1 MGIQGLL
8 LGDAVIYV
16 LNPARVPL

>member
-1 MGIQGLL
+1 MVERN
-8 LGDAVIYV
+8 AIYV